1 MNDPDLGVTLPEEV
15 LYTTEFI
22 IHPLPISKPPSTM
35 VFRALSGF
43 GVGDRV
49 AVRDAVGLAVRVGGG
64 VGVRLAVNVAVRV

>member
-1 MNDPDLGVTLPEEV
+1 MYDPDLGVTLPEAV
-15 LYTTEFI
+15 LYATASITQ
-22 IHPLPISKPPSTM
+22 PLPVSNPPSTM

-49 AVRDAVGLAVRVGGG
+49 AVRDAVGLAVRVGDG